1 MIRTND
7 FVRLRA
13 AVRSRLQ
20 EGDKLFWN
28 DVDQFFRIRNE
39 QLGTEKDYYLY
50 RGCILELPS
59 GHVEPLPEPETVSE
73 KERRWAWRS

>member
-1 MIRTND
+1 MVRISD

-13 AVRSRLQ
+13 AVRRRLQ

-28 DVDQFFRIRNE
+28 DVDQHFRVCNE
-39 QLGTEKDYYLY
+39 QLGTQKDYYSY

-59 GHVEPLPEPETVSE
+59 GHIEPLPEPEAVLG
-73 KERRWAWRS
+73 KERKWTWRS